1 MLVELRPTDRLRKSN
16 GNALVQS
23 VLSSVLHAVGDES
36 LDLEKLRIVCDWVQY
51 KNSFREPV
59 EIRPILNGSSVE
71 LRLEIGVDLRRAAGE
86 KSDIGAEM
94 TRALARRD
102 ASDRHYL
109 EPWSRTTA
117 SLIWS
122 FNALY
127 WKALGLWEAVTG
139 RPYEQAL
146 PGGESD
152 ARNAAGARDSIT
164 RLFAIWDGL
173 AERRALPDQ
182 LHVLEIGVGNGSQ
195 ARVWLDT
202 FLEIDRETGRDY
214 YRRLHYLMGDYS
226 PHLLDV
232 ARAQVRH
239 HEDHTSTIVLDAT
252 KPSNTL
258 GFLKY
263 KTFFVYISNV
273 YDNLPT
279 DEIARIDG
287 HLFQVETRAFL
298 PAGPAAA
305 IATDIG
311 ATPEELPDL
320 VARLLRLG
328 PELLAETEPRRFP
341 GAHAAVRFW
350 MKVWEA
356 IGLEER
362 YVALPPLDEYQFA
375 PGISGEVL
383 RPLMEANGDLR
394 MHVSNGAAA
403 SFVDTLPLLHPHGV
417 LECHDIFVTNLAGY
431 GTGFRGP
438 GKYEGSVVNWVNGN
452 VLAALGGRRGFDVSF
467 RTFAFRAGSNIT
479 TMTAEVR
486 E

>member
-1 MLVELRPTDRLRKSN
+1 MLVDLRPTDRLRKDN
-16 GNALVQS
+16 GAAVAS
-23 VLSSVLHAVGDES
+23 VLGSIMHAVGDES
-36 LDLEKLRIVCDWVQY
+36 LDLDRLRIVCDWVQY
-51 KNSFREPV
+51 KNSFREAV
-59 EIRPILNGSSVE
+59 EIRPILNGSAHE
-71 LRLEIGVDLRRAAGE
+71 RLEIGVDLRRTAGA
-86 KSDIGAEM
+86 KHDVNAEM
-94 TRALARRD
+94 TRALARRGE
-102 ASDRHYL
+102 SDRHYL
-109 EPWSRTTA
+109 EPWGRTTA
-117 SLIWS
+117 SMIWS
-122 FNALY
+122 FNGLY
-127 WKALGLWEAVTG
+127 WKALGLWEAVSG

-152 ARNAAGARDSIT
+152 ALNGAAARDTIT
-164 RLFAIWDGL
+164 RLFTIWDGL

-202 FLEIDRETGRDY
+202 FVEIDREAGRDY

-226 PHLLDV
+226 PHLLEI
-232 ARAQVRH
+232 AREQVRH

-287 HLFQVETRAFL
+287 HLFQVETRAYL
-298 PAGPAAA
+298 PAAPAAT
-305 IATDIG
+305 IAASIN
-311 ATPEELPDL
+311 ATAGELPDL
-320 VARLLRLG
+320 IARLLRLG
-328 PELLAETEPRRFP
+328 PELLAETEPRRFAD
-341 GAHAAVRFW
+341 AHAAVRFW
-350 MKVWEA
+350 AAVWEA

-362 YVALPPLDEYQFA
+362 YVALPPLDEYEFA
-375 PGISGEVL
+375 PGINGEVL
-383 RPLMEANGDLR
+383 RPLMDAHGDVR

-417 LECHDIFVTNLAGY
+417 LECHDIFVTSLEGY
-431 GTGFRGP
+431 ANSFRGP

-452 VLAALGGRRGFDVSF
+452 VLAALGGRRGFDVAF
-467 RTFAFRAGSNIT
+467 RKFAFRTGSNIT

>member
-1 MLVELRPTDRLRKSN
+1 MM
-16 GNALVQS
+16 QS
-23 VLSSVLHAVGDES
+23 VLGSIMHAVGDES
-36 LDLEKLRIVCDWVQY
+36 LDLEKLRMVCDWVQY
-51 KNSFREPV
+51 KNCFRDTV
-59 EIRPILNGSSVE
+59 ELRPIINGSATE
-71 LRLEIGVDLRRAAGE
+71 RLEIGVDLRRASAAQHDVG
-86 KSDIGAEM
+86 SAM
-94 TRALARRD
+94 SRALARRTEP
-102 ASDRHYL
+102 DRHYL
-109 EPWSRTTA
+109 EPWGRTTT

-127 WKALGLWEAVTG
+127 WKALGLWEAVSG

-152 ARNAAGARDSIT
+152 ARNSAAARDTIL
-164 RLFAIWDGL
+164 RLFSIWDGL

-182 LHVLEIGVGNGSQ
+182 LHVLELGVGNGNQ

-202 FLEIDRETGRDY
+202 FVEVDREQGRDY

-226 PHLLDV
+226 AHLLDV
-232 ARAQVRH
+232 ARAQLRH
-239 HEDHTSTIVLDAT
+239 HEDHTSTLVLDAR
-252 KPSNTL
+252 KPSSTL

-263 KTFFVYISNV
+263 KTFYVYISNV

-298 PAGPAAA
+298 PAAAA
-305 IATDIG
+305 ETIAESAGT
-311 ATPEELPDL
+311 AVRELPDL
-320 VARLLRLG
+320 IGRMLRLG
-328 PELLAETEPRRFP
+328 PELLAETEPRRFA
-341 GAHAAVRFW
+341 GAPAAVRFW
-350 MKVWEA
+350 AAVWEA

-362 YVALPPLDEYQFA
+362 YVALPPLDEYEFA
-375 PGISGEVL
+375 PGINGEVL
-383 RPLMEANGDLR
+383 RPLMEANGDVR

-403 SFVDTLPLLHPHGV
+403 SFVDTLPLLHPHGM
-417 LECHDIFVTNLAGY
+417 LECHDIFVTDLEGY
-431 GTGFRGP
+431 ASGFRGP

-467 RTFAFRAGSNIT
+467 RKFEYRSGSNIT

>member
-1 MLVELRPTDRLRKSN
+1 MLVDLRPTDRLRQGN
-16 GNALVQS
+16 GAVVQG
-23 VLSSVLHAVGDES
+23 VLGSILHAVGDET
-36 LDLEKLRIVCDWVQY
+36 LDLDKLRIVCEWVQY
-51 KNSFREPV
+51 KNSFRDPV
-59 EIRPILNGSSVE
+59 ELRPIINGSASE
-71 LRLEIGVDLRRAAGE
+71 RLEIGVDLRRAASG
-86 KSDIGAEM
+86 KHDVGAEM
-94 TRALARRD
+94 ARALARR
-102 ASDRHYL
+102 SEPDRLYL
-109 EPWSRTTA
+109 EPWKRTSS

-127 WKALGLWEAVTG
+127 WKALGLWEEVSG

-152 ARNAAGARDSIT
+152 ARNEAAARDTIL

-182 LHVLEIGVGNGSQ
+182 LHVLEIGVGNGNQ

-202 FLEIDRETGRDY
+202 FVEVDREQGRDY

-226 PHLLDV
+226 PHLLEA
-232 ARAQVRH
+232 ARAQLRAH
-239 HEDHTSTIVLDAT
+239 DEHTSALVLDAT
-252 KPSNTL
+252 KPSGTL

-298 PAGPAAA
+298 ADAAAAA
-305 IATDIG
+305 IAASAG
-311 ATPEELPDL
+311 ATVHELPDL
-320 VARLLRLG
+320 IGRLLRLG
-328 PELLAETEPRRFP
+328 PELLADSEPRRFP
-341 GAHAAVRFW
+341 DAFSAVRFW
-350 MKVWEA
+350 SALWDA

-362 YVALPPLDEYQFA
+362 YVALPPLDEYEFV
-375 PGISGEVL
+375 PGINGEVL
-383 RPLMEANGDLR
+383 RPLMEANGDVR

-403 SFVDTLPLLHPHGV
+403 SFVDTLPLLHPHGM
-417 LECHDIFVTNLAGY
+417 LECHDIFVTNLDGYAG
-431 GTGFRGP
+431 GFRGP

-467 RTFAFRAGSNIT
+467 RKFAFRPGSNIT